1 MTAINASRRAANL
14 TSGFGRS
21 LRTRLYPLHRTSSRL
36 LAVRRGQPFSRPL
49 LADGRGWSA
58 TEATGGSP
66 PQTKEHPMKRLAAF
80 LRWLGKLAD
89 KLDPPVTT
97 KGGGGHGEEK

>member
-1 MTAINASRRAANL
+1 
-14 TSGFGRS
+14 
-21 LRTRLYPLHRTSSRL
+21 
-36 LAVRRGQPFSRPL
+36 
-49 LADGRGWSA
+49 
-58 TEATGGSP
+58 
-66 PQTKEHPMKRLAAF
+66 MKRLAAF